1 MMRVP
6 SRFCMAFTPEQL
18 AGALRWR
25 YATKSFRAGARIPP
39 ATWSALE
46 DALVQSPSSYGL
58 QPWKFL
64 VIEDPSLRTT
74 LKPHSWGQ
82 SQITD
87 CSHLVV
93 FLARRTIE
101 EADLDR
107 LIQATAEAR
116 GLNPEQL
123 APYRGMMAKDLIH
136 GPRSAVIDRWASN
149 QVYIALGTF
158 LTAAALLSVDAC
170 PIEGFSPADY
180 DRILNLETSP
190 YRSCVVCAA
199 GYRAPED
206 RYAALAKVRY
216 SAADLIETL

>member
-1 MMRVP
+1 
-6 SRFCMAFTPEQL
+6 MAFTPEEL

-25 YATKSFRAGARIPP
+25 YATKSFKAGAKIPS

-64 VIEDPSLRTT
+64 VIEDSAVRSS
-74 LKPHSWGQ
+74 LKPHSWDQ

-101 EADLDR
+101 AADLDR

-123 APYRGMMAKDLIH
+123 APYRGMMDRDLIH
-136 GPRSAVIDRWASN
+136 GPRSAVIDRWVSN

-158 LTAAALLSVDAC
+158 LMAAALLSVDTC

-180 DRILNLETSP
+180 NRILKLESSP

-199 GYRAPED
+199 GYRDPED

-216 SAADLIETL
+216 SAGDLIESI